1 LEYFAFVGRF
11 WDFELFEHSDIEVG
25 QRVDFAEEDILD
37 IDIVD
42 FEQLAL
48 FDFEDSFADFDID
61 LVVDTFL
68 IKKYS

>member
-11 WDFELFEHSDIEVG
+11 WDFGLFEHFDIEAE
-25 QRVDFAEEDILD
+25 QEVDFAEEDILD

-61 LVVDTFL
+61 LVGDTFL